1 MSPLTIFLAS
11 KGANGAIATEQFLQ
25 HIKKLSEKNF
35 SGFHKEFE
43 VNTIVCVC
51 VCVCVCVYLG
61 IYCINLVD
69 LHLLIL
75 TDYSY

>member
-43 VNTIVCVC
+43 VDT
-51 VCVCVCVYLG
+51 VCVCVCVYVCVFG
-61 IYCINLVD
+61 Y
-69 LHLLIL
+69 IL
-75 TDYSY
+75 Y

>member
-1 MSPLTIFLAS
+1 MFLFTLAS
-11 KGANGAIATEQFLQ
+11 KGANGAIAAEKFLQ

-43 VNTIVCVC
+43 VNTVCVC
-51 VCVCVCVYLG
+51 MCLDGICVYLG